1 MAAAVGVTMRVLQV
15 CESFG
20 GGNFS
25 SVSQICN
32 GLAER
37 GHEVHLGYS
46 RRAETPADFAAHL
59 HPAVVLHELK
69 MTRSIS
75 PLIDLRALLD
85 LMALIRRLDPEVIH
99 LHSSKAGFLGRL
111 AAFLLGRTGTL
122 FYSPRGLSFLQQ
134 DASPAKR
141 RLFRWLEWGAVRLDG
156 TLVACS
162 RGELDVI
169 RNTLVPRRVL
179 LIENAVPVESVP
191 ARRNRRDGRVR
202 IGTAGRI
209 SFARNP
215 TLFAALASRLARP
228 EVEFVWIGG
237 GEEADRANLEAVG
250 VTVTGWLT
258 RSDALVEVAALDI
271 YVQTSLWEGMPMAV
285 IEAQVAG
292 IPAVVTDILGNRD
305 VIIDGETGYVCCGED
320 ELVASLGRL
329 IADPADCQRLGA
341 RAREQAR
348 ERFDVSRLLNELIAA
363 YSAAMKTAGE

>member
-46 RRAETPADFAAHL
+46 RRAETPGDFATHL

-75 PLIDLRALLD
+75 PLIDLRALFD

-111 AAFLLGRTGTL
+111 AAFLLGRIGTL

-141 RLFRWLEWGAVRLDG
+141 RLFRWLEWGAARLGG

-162 RGELDVI
+162 RGELEQI
-169 RNTLVPRRVL
+169 RVNIAPRSEL
-179 LIENAVPVESVP
+179 LIENAVPVVIVP
-191 ARRNRRDGRVR
+191 PKSERGDDKVR

-209 SFARNP
+209 SAARNP
-215 TLFAALASRLARP
+215 ALFASLAHRLTRDD
-228 EVEFVWIGG
+228 VEFVWIGG
-237 GEEADRANLEAVG
+237 GDIADCERLQQAG
-250 VTVTGWLT
+250 VTVSGWLP
-258 RSDALVEVAALDI
+258 RPQALAKVSGLDI
-271 YVQTSLWEGMPMAV
+271 YVQTSLWEGMPIAV

-305 VIIDGETGYVCCGED
+305 VVRDGETGFVCRNEEEMVAQLVKLICEPKTRTVMGQQARKLALVRFSVERLFD
-320 ELVASLGRL
+320 ELL
-329 IADPADCQRLGA
+329 
-341 RAREQAR
+341 E
-348 ERFDVSRLLNELIAA
+348 A
-363 YSAAMKTAGE
+363 YQTVVR